1 MKISS
6 PAFADNGF
14 IPIEYTQ
21 EGEDLSPPLVISDIP
36 EAAKSL
42 VLIVED
48 PDAPDPENPKLIF
61 THWIVYNLP
70 PKAMELTA
78 GQAIDQI
85 PGASEGLNDRG
96 TVGYIGPRPP
106 IGVHRYFFKLYALN
120 TELSFERPPQRKE
133 ILREMDGRV
142 VGSAQIIGLYKLL
155 R

>member
-6 PAFADNGF
+6 PAFADKGF

-70 PKAMELTA
+70 PQSRISHKFPE
-78 GQAIDQI
+78 
-85 PGASEGLNDRG
+85 
-96 TVGYIGPRPP
+96 
-106 IGVHRYFFKLYALN
+106 
-120 TELSFERPPQRKE
+120 QRK
-133 ILREMDGRV
+133 V
-142 VGSAQIIGLYKLL
+142 
-155 R
+155 

>member
-42 VLIVED
+42 VLIVAD

-85 PGASEGLNDRG
+85 PGASEGLNDR
-96 TVGYIGPRPP
+96 GPRPP

>member
-6 PAFADNGF
+6 PAFADKGF

-70 PKAMELTA
+70 PQSMELAA
-78 GQAIDQI
+78 GQERQRH
-85 PGASEGLNDRG
+85 SRL
-96 TVGYIGPRPP
+96 YRPSSSNRHTS
-106 IGVHRYFFKLYALN
+106 VFL
-120 TELSFERPPQRKE
+120 
-133 ILREMDGRV
+133 
-142 VGSAQIIGLYKLL
+142 
-155 R
+155 